1 MFIPQHKTFPRL
13 WTMPKINEIV
23 SFSFKPM
30 FVPSIVCHTEGEFE
44 FAILFFKFAL
54 CENIAHR
61 MFLFKL
67 MLWKPLA
74 EKNDTEWSFALV
86 QQNKFT

>member
-1 MFIPQHKTFPRL
+1 M
-13 WTMPKINEIV
+13 
-23 SFSFKPM
+23 S
-30 FVPSIVCHTEGEFE
+30 VPGVVYHTEGEFE

-67 MLWKPLA
+67 TLWKPLA

>member
-1 MFIPQHKTFPRL
+1 
-13 WTMPKINEIV
+13 
-23 SFSFKPM
+23 M
-30 FVPSIVCHTEGEFE
+30 FVPSVVCHTEGEFE

-67 MLWKPLA
+67 TLWKPLA
-74 EKNDTEWSFALV
+74 EK
-86 QQNKFT
+86 K